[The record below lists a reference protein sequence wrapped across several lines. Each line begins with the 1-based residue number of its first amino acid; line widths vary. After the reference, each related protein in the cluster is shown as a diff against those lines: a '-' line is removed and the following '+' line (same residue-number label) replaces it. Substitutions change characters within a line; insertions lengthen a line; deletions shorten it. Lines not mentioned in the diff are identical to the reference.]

1 MQVHPVADLFPMLS
15 EGELADLAED
25 IKANGLNFPIVLDAK
40 GETLIDGRNR
50 LKACELAGVK
60 PRFERLNGQDPRAYI
75 ISNNVKRR
83 HLNAGQ
89 TAILLARAYP
99 ERDSVGGRSQKG
111 GIETYADS
119 AQVSLRLL
127 TYAYLI
133 EDYAPELG
141 DQVLAKLISFEE
153 ARLKARDRKAEA
165 ETNAEKMA
173 RLKAEAPD
181 LADLAGISLAE
192 AIATLEQRKADK
204 AKLDLIRDA
213 SPDLVALVEEGRMS
227 VMDAM
232 AAHDK
237 RVEADR
243 HQRESATNLVATI
256 VRLISIANGGDP
268 KAEAERLAEKFD
280 PHLWPADELGDP
292 SPELF
297 EASGRMLRAFA
308 VRLREQSRER

>member
-1 MQVHPVADLFPMLS
+1 VSRAGTPAGLTLS
-15 EGELADLAED
+15 RAETRLRANELAKVVAAAGRANVPSRD
-25 IKANGLNFPIVLDAK
+25 IEAP
-40 GETLIDGRNR
+40 NR
-50 LKACELAGVK
+50 
-60 PRFERLNGQDPRAYI
+60 
-75 ISNNVKRR
+75 RR

-181 LADLAGISLAE
+181 LVPARDEVAGYRAYLKQIGLQKDRANE
-192 AIATLEQRKADK
+192 CEC
-204 AKLDLIRDA
+204 IRWPQPH
-213 SPDLVALVEEGRMS
+213 S
-227 VMDAM
+227 
-232 AAHDK
+232 
-237 RVEADR
+237 
-243 HQRESATNLVATI
+243 TNCRI
-256 VRLISIANGGDP
+256 
-268 KAEAERLAEKFD
+268 
-280 PHLWPADELGDP
+280 
-292 SPELF
+292 
-297 EASGRMLRAFA
+297 
-308 VRLREQSRER
+308 